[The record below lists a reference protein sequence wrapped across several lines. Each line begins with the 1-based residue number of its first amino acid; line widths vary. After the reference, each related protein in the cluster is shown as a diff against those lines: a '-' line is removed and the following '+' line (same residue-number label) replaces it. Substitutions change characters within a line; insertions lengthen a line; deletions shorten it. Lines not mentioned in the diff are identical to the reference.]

1 VFRILS
7 LECFFNLQNSPISI
21 AIWRFVG
28 ESRVPSLEKGG
39 AMAFLK
45 KATQAKGLHV
55 QAKVVDTQAKV
66 VHKQAKII
74 GTGYESKHIA

>member
-1 VFRILS
+1 
-7 LECFFNLQNSPISI
+7 
-21 AIWRFVG
+21 
-28 ESRVPSLEKGG
+28 
-39 AMAFLK
+39 MAFLK

>member
-7 LECFFNLQNSPISI
+7 FECFFNLQNSPISI

-39 AMAFLK
+39 AMPFLK
-45 KATQAKGLHV
+45 KATQAKVLHV
-55 QAKVVDTQAKV
+55 QAKVVDTQAKA
-66 VHKQAKII
+66 VHMQAEIK
-74 GTGYESKHIA
+74 GSAHASKDQR